1 MDEQPQK
8 TPGASVVEYKCPCCG
23 AALSFAPG
31 SQQMRCGAC
40 LNTFD
45 LETVKDYNE
54 ALVTPKEDIH
64 WSDYGDEDSQGW
76 KSGEADEMQVFTC
89 PSCGGEILTDS
100 NTAATFCPYCE
111 NPAVIPGRVS
121 QQFRPDFVVPF
132 QNEKST
138 AKDALKRLCKGKF
151 LLPKGFADENRL
163 EKISG
168 MYVPFW
174 LYSCDVDAQAV
185 YKATQVSGWSDSEYN
200 YTKTDYYMLWRA
212 GQMSFDGVP
221 VDGSKKMDDSYME
234 SVEPFDYS
242 KAVDFDTAYLSG
254 YLADKYDVTAQE
266 GQPRANARIEAT
278 ADSMLSGTAQ
288 GYATVIR
295 QSGGNRLSN
304 TKIRYG
310 LLPVWMLNTKY
321 KDKIY
326 TFAMNG
332 QTGKMVGE
340 LPVDKGKCW
349 ALFGGLT
356 AGLSLLFLL
365 VSLLF

>member
-8 TPGASVVEYKCPCCG
+8 TSGASVVEYKCPCCG

-31 SQQMRCGAC
+31 SQQMRCDAC

-54 ALVTPKEDIH
+54 ALVTPKEDIQ

-89 PSCGGEILTDS
+89 PSCGGEILTDA

-242 KAVDFDTAYLSG
+242 KAVDFDIRLSG
-254 YLADKYDVTAQE
+254 
-266 GQPRANARIEAT
+266 GQIRRDRPGG
-278 ADSMLSGTAQ
+278 SAQ
-288 GYATVIR
+288 GQR
-295 QSGGNRLSN
+295 
-304 TKIRYG
+304 
-310 LLPVWMLNTKY
+310 P
-321 KDKIY
+321 D
-326 TFAMNG
+326 
-332 QTGKMVGE
+332 
-340 LPVDKGKCW
+340 
-349 ALFGGLT
+349 
-356 AGLSLLFLL
+356 
-365 VSLLF
+365 

>member
-1 MDEQPQK
+1 MDEQRQ
-8 TPGASVVEYKCPCCG
+8 TSAGASVVEYKCPCCG
-23 AALSFAPG
+23 APLSFAPG
-31 SQQMRCGAC
+31 SQQMRCSAC
-40 LNTFD
+40 LNVFD
-45 LETVKDYNE
+45 VDTVKDYNA
-54 ALVTPKEDIH
+54 ALVSPKEDTT
-64 WSDYGDEDSQGW
+64 WADYGDEDSQGW
-76 KSGEADEMQVFTC
+76 KDGEAEEMQTFTC
-89 PSCGGEILTDS
+89 PSCGGEILTDA

-121 QQFRPDFVVPF
+121 RQFRPDFVVPF
-132 QNEKST
+132 QKDKKV
-138 AKDALKRLCKGKF
+138 AKAALKRLCKGKI
-151 LLPKGFADENRL
+151 LLPRGFAAENRM

-168 MYVPFW
+168 IYVPFW
-174 LYSCDVDAQAV
+174 LYSCDVSAQAM
-185 YKATQVSGWSDSEYN
+185 YRATRTTGWSDSEYD
-200 YTKTDYYMLWRA
+200 YAKTDYYMLQRA
-212 GQMSFDGVP
+212 GSMSFDGVP
-221 VDGSKKMDDSYME
+221 VDGSQKMDDSYME

-254 YLADKYDVTAQE
+254 YLADKYDVTASE

-295 QSGGNRLSN
+295 QSGANQLSN

-326 TFAMNG
+326 TFAVNG
-332 QTGKMVGE
+332 QTGKMVGQ
-340 LPVDKGKCW
+340 LPVDKGRCW

-356 AGLSLLFLL
+356 AGLSFLFLL